1 MYFYFSSI
9 LSLHFLGKACSSLK
23 LILPGCPPSPGSIS
37 DVPSRPT
44 GSARPPWVIVHW
56 CQRPWLHFILTHE
69 LWVGDKA
76 VSHCSI
82 YLWTVW
88 GHHRTWTVAVF
99 LRYVARLPMP
109 QGSCVLGRKPVLRVL
124 IQVSGKGHPAV
135 LCSLSLNALSCERGS
150 EVCLYRHEGT
160 ATRKTHCRV
169 AQTRINCEVPPTG
182 LYHHCLWSVFLI
194 TSRFF

>member
-23 LILPGCPPSPGSIS
+23 LILPGYPPSPGSIS

-56 CQRPWLHFILTHE
+56 CQRPWLHFILTRE

-76 VSHCSI
+76 MSYCSI

-99 LRYVARLPMP
+99 LRCVARLPMP

-135 LCSLSLNALSCERGS
+135 LCSLSLNALSMWAGKWGVFIPTRG
-150 EVCLYRHEGT
+150 
-160 ATRKTHCRV
+160 
-169 AQTRINCEVPPTG
+169 NCD
-182 LYHHCLWSVFLI
+182 
-194 TSRFF
+194 